1 MDHFAVS
8 ANPATDGKLLAKQQ
22 VSIRVRTRTH
32 RPSMLMPCIIVFLIV
47 SIFLYI
53 WTKVHVVQLGYAISS
68 AVDEK
73 ETSLITHNELK
84 LEIATLRSAQHL
96 EKRVKE
102 KLGMDLPKK
111 DQLII
116 IR

>member
-8 ANPATDGKLLAKQQ
+8 VNPATDGKLLAKQQ
-22 VSIRVRTRTH
+22 VSIKVRTRTH
-32 RPSMLMPCIIVFLIV
+32 RPSILMPCLILFFV
-47 SIFLYI
+47 MSIFFYV

-68 AVDEK
+68 ALEEE
-73 ETSLITHNELK
+73 ETSLITNNELK

-96 EKRVKE
+96 EKRVKAQ
-102 KLGMDLPKK
+102 LGMDLPKK